1 MIGLPEVF
9 ARVRR
14 LEELSRGLSRE
25 LMLWQQGGDPLLY
38 LERRSYVSAIQDA
51 LAALEQARVVLA
63 RAAQRA
69 AAEEDAVTPEPGAS
83 ATGNAQPVAD
93 APGSE

>member
-25 LMLWQQGGDPLLY
+25 LMIWQQGGDPLLY
-38 LERRSYVSAIQDA
+38 LERRSYVGAIQDA
-51 LAALEQARVVLA
+51 LSALEQARVVLA
-63 RAAQRA
+63 RAGQRA
-69 AAEEDAVTPEPGAS
+69 AAEDGVVTPEA
-83 ATGNAQPVAD
+83 AAD
-93 APGSE
+93 APGPVDP